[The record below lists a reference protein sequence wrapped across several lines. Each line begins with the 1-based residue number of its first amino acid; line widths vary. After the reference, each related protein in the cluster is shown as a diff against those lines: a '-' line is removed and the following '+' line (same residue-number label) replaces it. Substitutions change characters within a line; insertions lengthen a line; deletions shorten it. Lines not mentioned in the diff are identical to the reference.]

1 MNRTLGM
8 LFGSVVIAGVL
19 AYLLVSGGGRGTSGG
34 SQQGSGGEP
43 ILLYCAV
50 SNREVIEAICADY
63 QKEYGRQVDVQY
75 GPSQTLLASIEVS
88 GSGDLYLPADDS
100 FIVMGQDKGL
110 VEEVIDVAAMQ
121 AVIAVRRDWQGRIT
135 KLEDLLDE
143 EIRLVQASPEAT
155 AIGKVTRQALEPAQ
169 WWERLDGA
177 TAAYRGTVN
186 EVAAD
191 VMVGAADAGIV
202 YDAVLH
208 SYPELTAVRVDALSA
223 IESPVAIGVL
233 ASSRQPTAA
242 LHFARYVAARDRGLI
257 RYAEHGF
264 RVAAGDLWRDR
275 PELSLLVGSMLRPAI
290 ERTIVEFEQRE
301 GVDVTRVYNGCGILV
316 AQMKSGLRPDAYF
329 ACDTEFMDQVVDLFP
344 DPVTVSQNELVIA
357 VPKGN
362 PQGIRSLAD
371 LTRPGILLGIGHQE
385 QCAMGWLTQNTFRDS
400 GLMSSLMANVQTQTP
415 SGDLLVNQMLTG
427 SLEAAIVYR
436 SNVVSAEGRL
446 EAVDIRGIAS
456 SIATQPW
463 AVAQESQHPQLAGRL
478 FQRITSAESRQIFT
492 AEGFRPQ
499 FTGMAAADE

>member
-1 MNRTLGM
+1 MNRTLGI
-8 LFGSVVIAGVL
+8 LFGSIATAAML
-19 AYLLVSGGGRGTSGG
+19 AYLLVSGGARGTSTTPRG
-34 SQQGSGGEP
+34 SDAEP

-50 SNREVIEAICADY
+50 SNREVIEAIRADY
-63 QKEYGRQVDVQY
+63 QQEYGRQVDVQY

-100 FIVMGQDKGL
+100 FIAIGQDKAL
-110 VEEVIDVAAMQ
+110 VEEVIAVAAMQ
-121 AVIAVRRDWQGRIT
+121 AVVAVRRNWKGRISG
-135 KLEDLLDE
+135 LEDLLSE

-155 AIGKVTRQALEPAQ
+155 AIGKMTRGALEPVQ

-177 TAAYRGTVN
+177 TTAYRGTVH
-186 EVAAD
+186 EVASD
-191 VMVGAADAGIV
+191 VLVGAADAGIV

-208 SYPELTAVRVDALSA
+208 SYPDLMAVRVDELSA
-223 IESPVAIGVL
+223 IQSPVAIGVL
-233 ASSRQPTAA
+233 ASSRQPAAA

-264 RVAAGDLWRDR
+264 RVAGGDPWSDR

-301 GVDVTRVYNGCGILV
+301 GVEVTRVYNGCGILV

-329 ACDTEFMDQVVDLFP
+329 ACDTEFMNQVVDLFP
-344 DPVTVSQNELVIA
+344 EPVTVSQNELVIA

-362 PQGIRSLAD
+362 PQGIETLSD

-400 GLMSSLMANVQTQTP
+400 GLMSELMANVQTQTP
-415 SGDLLVNQMLTG
+415 SGDLLINQMLTG

-446 EAVDIRGIAS
+446 EAIDIRGIPS

-463 AVAQESQHPQLAGRL
+463 AVAKESQYPQLAGRL
-478 FQRITSAESRQIFT
+478 FQRITSAESRRIFA

-499 FTGMAAADE
+499 AAEMAAAHE